1 MYQLE
6 KAVSKVADV
15 LLTVWVI
22 SVVLLLVLS
31 AVALGVFYWVL
42 MPALQKLIY

>member
-6 KAVSKVADV
+6 KAVSKV
-15 LLTVWVI
+15 
-22 SVVLLLVLS
+22 VVLLLVLS